1 MTAFRYKALNDEGKL
16 VKGVLEGDSDRQ
28 VRGTLRQRHLRPVE
42 VAEATNV
49 GGAGEGRR
57 LPWFAKRLGAGEGD
71 IRGLLEKMLVAAPRI
86 ENEPELIVFPS
97 DKRHAIA
104 AGD

>member
-28 VRGTLRQRHLRPVE
+28 VRVTLRQRHLRPVE

-49 GGAGEGRR
+49 GGAGEADGC
-57 LPWFAKRLGAGEGD
+57 
-71 IRGLLEKMLVAAPRI
+71 RGL
-86 ENEPELIVFPS
+86 PS
-97 DKRHAIA
+97 VWALAIWHC
-104 AGD
+104 

>member
-42 VAEATNV
+42 V
-49 GGAGEGRR
+49 
-57 LPWFAKRLGAGEGD
+57 LS
-71 IRGLLEKMLVAAPRI
+71 
-86 ENEPELIVFPS
+86 LI
-97 DKRHAIA
+97 HI
-104 AGD
+104 